1 MYERATLTTE
11 NVTSASVKG
20 ENLFTISE
28 IVKFDSWPKTLAA
41 KVKVGRGLLGSL
53 QSRQQPA
60 SRDVGGSREHA
71 PHPEVSH
78 RGHPGGW
85 PPYATLRV
93 RVRDGVQWEG

>member
-28 IVKFDSWPKTLAA
+28 IVKFDSWPKTLAV
-41 KVKVGRGLLGSL
+41 KVKVGKGLLGSL

-60 SRDVGGSREHA
+60 SRDVRGSREHA
-71 PHPEVSH
+71 PTPKSPTGVIPE
-78 RGHPGGW
+78 GG
-85 PPYATLRV
+85 PPTLF
-93 RVRDGVQWEG
+93 